1 MKEQNFSA
9 KKWRG
14 NGTCSV
20 GSISIASMHFLTRVP
35 VDRFYLGSEGGDI
48 QLFDFYIYIQ
58 LSRLQGCIVLMT
70 FLR

>member
-1 MKEQNFSA
+1 MKERKFSA

-35 VDRFYLGSEGGDI
+35 VDRFYCGERGGGGI
-48 QLFDFYIYIQ
+48 QLCDFYTYI
-58 LSRLQGCIVLMT
+58 RYQGYKVVLY
-70 FLR
+70 